1 MPSNVYHLYSVEK
14 EALKTS
20 SEVLLVAKEDL
31 VEVAHPSDEH
41 PVVDVQLVEPARK
54 FGSAISFIVFLL
66 FKKRSLVFCFEAEFS
81 QQFGTFEREI
91 MLC

>member
-1 MPSNVYHLYSVEK
+1 MFYHYLDPVEK
-14 EALKTS
+14 EVFKAS
-20 SEVLLVAKEDL
+20 AEVLLVSQEDL

-54 FGSAISFIVFLL
+54 FRSAVTILSFFL
-66 FKKRSLVFCFEAEFS
+66 FKKRSRVFCFEAEFS